1 MLERGAFGSFSLMAR
16 TALVFGISVL
26 VAACGAST
34 RPGDPK
40 STFTPGEE
48 TDCLTSA
55 SAEPNRIAC
64 QRNPQ
69 SPTRRDPAAQPTMNV
84 GRAVVVAIDNY
95 DETRDGK
102 GRGAV
107 YVQDVSSSAP
117 YSGVSL
123 YRPTLLPASSTPA
136 PGDVFELIGGKYQEN
151 TTIGTTVTFP
161 AGQYLPQL
169 AYATG
174 NFAFEY
180 VPPAPA
186 EVTPAMLANWETG
199 KQYIGMLVK
208 LTNVRVSKWE
218 DDGKGRVT
226 GDIASGA
233 SAPAISNEL
242 MDIQGA
248 VGSRT
253 SFASVTGVVTYFF
266 SLKVA
271 PRSAA
276 DIAF

>member
-1 MLERGAFGSFSLMAR
+1 MSRSVLALGFSLS
-16 TALVFGISVL
+16 L
-26 VAACGAST
+26 AACGAST
-34 RPGDPK
+34 RPGDVTR
-40 STFTPGEE
+40 SFTPGEGA
-48 TDCLTSA
+48 DCLKDA
-55 SAEPNRIAC
+55 NAEPNRIAC

-84 GRAVVVAIDNY
+84 ARAVVVAIDNY

-136 PGDVFELIGGKYQEN
+136 PGDVFELVGGKYQEN

-169 AYATG
+169 AYSTG

-180 VPPAPA
+180 VPPPAA
-186 EVTPAMLANWETG
+186 EVTPAMLSNWETG

-208 LTNVRVSKWE
+208 LSNVHVTKWE

-226 GDIASGA
+226 GDIATGA

-242 MDIQGA
+242 MDVQGA
-248 VGSRT
+248 VASRT

-276 DIAF
+276 DFTF